1 MKKLIL
7 LLAVTLISCS
17 KPTEAEITSTRWL
30 QTQITTNGVI
40 TQRWMDTGYSEIIP
54 YIANDCGTYKPYEN
68 GNTFVNGVYTEYKWK
83 IKCIE

>member
-1 MKKLIL
+1 
-7 LLAVTLISCS
+7 
-17 KPTEAEITSTRWL
+17 
-30 QTQITTNGVI
+30 
-40 TQRWMDTGYSEIIP
+40 MDTGYSETIP